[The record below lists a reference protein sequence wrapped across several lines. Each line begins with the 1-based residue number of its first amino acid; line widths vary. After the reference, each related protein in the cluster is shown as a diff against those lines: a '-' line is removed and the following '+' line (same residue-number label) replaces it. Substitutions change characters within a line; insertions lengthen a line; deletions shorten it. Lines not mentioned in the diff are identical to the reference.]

1 MNDIPHHSPPN
12 DPRAASHGKART
24 WPHGVPALRLNR
36 RAAVP
41 AIPAVPAADED
52 FKAPVPAAPPRLLR
66 LRRLLLGVLLLA
78 LAWLC
83 LVLVA
88 SLGMSAWA
96 SIPHQ
101 RLSPH
106 LILYVLE
113 AVGACWVGLAA
124 LGCILTG
131 AFSLTLALTT
141 NKW

>member
-1 MNDIPHHSPPN
+1 MNDIPHSPPN
-12 DPRAASHGKART
+12 DLRSASQSKART

-36 RAAVP
+36 RT
-41 AIPAVPAADED
+41 AIPAALAANADLS
-52 FKAPVPAAPPRLLR
+52 APSLGTPPPRLLR

-101 RLSPH
+101 KLSPH
-106 LILYVLE
+106 LLLYVLE
-113 AVGACWVGLAA
+113 AIGACWVGLAA
-124 LGCILTG
+124 LGCIITG
-131 AFSLTLALTT
+131 AFCLALALTT
-141 NKW
+141 TKW